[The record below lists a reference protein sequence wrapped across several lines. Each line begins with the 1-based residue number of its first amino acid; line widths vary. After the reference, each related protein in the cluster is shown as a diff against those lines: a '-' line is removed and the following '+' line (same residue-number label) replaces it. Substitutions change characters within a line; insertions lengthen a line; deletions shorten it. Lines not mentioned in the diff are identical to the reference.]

1 MALSEFYLIELP
13 LLLVLR
19 ETCFKAMRIQLDNCF
34 NCGNFD
40 FCYFCTKSEFWAI
53 TVSEDGHGTLWILLI
68 TVLITASIK
77 GKSF

>member
-19 ETCFKAMRIQLDNCF
+19 ETCFKVMRIQLDNYF

-40 FCYFCTKSEFWAI
+40 FCYFCTKSQF
-53 TVSEDGHGTLWILLI
+53 
-68 TVLITASIK
+68 
-77 GKSF
+77 

>member
-19 ETCFKAMRIQLDNCF
+19 ETCFKAMRIQLDNYF

-40 FCYFCTKSEFWAI
+40 FCYFCTKSEF
-53 TVSEDGHGTLWILLI
+53 
-68 TVLITASIK
+68 
-77 GKSF
+77 